1 MSTAAKDVNG
11 NTSSKRIGG
20 FCALGFLAII
30 SSIAVIDDPSR
41 ISILV
46 WPWASI
52 IGVLFGATVLEKK
65 V

>member
-1 MSTAAKDVNG
+1 MSTSTKDVNG
-11 NTSSKRIGG
+11 NPSSKRKAG
-20 FCALGFLAII
+20 FMALGFLALI
-30 SSIAVIDDPSR
+30 SGWAIVQDSSYIT
-41 ISILV
+41 ILV